1 MKFVHGLMIALMLSM
16 VAYVV
21 NRDRVRPD
29 FQAAAPVPSAGFV
42 QAAYAEETAT
52 KMDWRMLRELNY
64 RTGKVTPALKALDG
78 KVVRIPGYMV
88 PLEDEAEIVNEFLL
102 VPYVGAC
109 IHTPPPPPNQIVQVK
124 MNNAKKVKMSFWDPI
139 WIEGK
144 LAIQTVKSPYGDVG
158 FQLEGISIEPY
169 KD

>member
-1 MKFVHGLMIALMLSM
+1 MKLVHGLMIALMLSM

-21 NRDRVRPD
+21 NRDRNRPD
-29 FQAAAPVPSAGFV
+29 FQTSTAPANAGLV
-42 QAAYAEETAT
+42 QAAWAEPAAT

-64 RTGKVTPALKALDG
+64 RTGKVTPALKALEG
-78 KVVRIPGYMV
+78 KIVRIPGYMV

-124 MNNAKKVKMSFWDPI
+124 MNSAKKVKMSFWDPI

-144 LAIQTVKSPYGDVG
+144 LVIQTVKSPYGDVG